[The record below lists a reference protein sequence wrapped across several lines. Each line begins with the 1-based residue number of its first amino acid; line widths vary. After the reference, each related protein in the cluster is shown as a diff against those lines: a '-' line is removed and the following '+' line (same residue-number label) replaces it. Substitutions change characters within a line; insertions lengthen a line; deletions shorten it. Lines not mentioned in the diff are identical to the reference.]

1 MKTLKLCAAIAVIL
15 FVSASCQRTEPAPA
29 PAGAFPFLERI
40 GWLHGACFATSN
52 PKLVGG
58 TPVTLVIM
66 GDPQKVESARIG
78 APTTSPESCPA
89 LLPARA
95 QRNAKQGTSFYM
107 LEAKD
112 LHPTDMGI
120 GIVESPAEPSI
131 VNGLA
136 RVDLA
141 HNGQS
146 DVFSSCATTEGINFG
161 VWPGKAYQGEPLW
174 LAYYY
179 LGYDQQPNCP

>member
-1 MKTLKLCAAIAVIL
+1 MKALKLCAAFAVIL
-15 FVSASCQRTEPAPA
+15 LSCASCRRTEPAPA
-29 PAGAFPFLERI
+29 PTAAFPFAERL
-40 GWLHGACFATSN
+40 GWLHGTCLAISN
-52 PKLVGG
+52 PKLAGG

-66 GDPQKVESARIG
+66 GDPQKVESARID
-78 APTTSPESCPA
+78 AKPASPETCQA

-95 QRNAKQGTSFYM
+95 QSNAKQGMTFYT

-112 LHPTDMGI
+112 LHPTEMGI
-120 GIVESPAEPSI
+120 GIVESPAEPKI

-141 HNGQS
+141 LKGQS
-146 DVFSSCATTEGINFG
+146 AVFSSCATTEGIKFG

-174 LAYYY
+174 SAYYY
-179 LGYDQQPNCP
+179 LGYDQHPNCP